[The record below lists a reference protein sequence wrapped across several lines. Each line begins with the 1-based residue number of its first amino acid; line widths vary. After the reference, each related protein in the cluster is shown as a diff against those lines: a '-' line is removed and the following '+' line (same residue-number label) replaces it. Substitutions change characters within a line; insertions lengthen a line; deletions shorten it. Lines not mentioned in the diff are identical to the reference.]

1 MPTYKREPEYA
12 GAGRGR
18 TCVEPAGPGPAAIQ
32 GAVEVFETGAYIYLL
47 PNPEELEASIH
58 EDGVRM
64 DAFEEM
70 AAKMAG
76 MSDAELKKTVSSLM
90 ARCICGKCPTYNDC
104 MKNKKEALYCAL
116 GKSACAITKKA
127 CLCPTCPVTAMLGL
141 KHGYYCIKGSEKE
154 LRGL

>member
-1 MPTYKREPEYA
+1 MPA
-12 GAGRGR
+12 
-18 TCVEPAGPGPAAIQ
+18 PAGGERALNPRGLGPPRYRGLWKFLKPGHIFICSP
-32 GAVEVFETGAYIYLL
+32 TRKSSKPL
-47 PNPEELEASIH
+47 S

-70 AAKMAG
+70 AATMAG
-76 MSDAELKKTVSSLM
+76 MSEVELKKTVSSLM
-90 ARCICGKCPTYNDC
+90 AKCICGKCPTYNDC
-104 MKNKKEALYCAL
+104 MKNKKEALFCAL